1 MKLELCGPQLNAIPN
16 WGTTMTIETQTWGHP
31 NTASCRRSSPAL
43 PVSHPTHAATARQW
57 LTLDMA
63 PESNCTASQTCAWER
78 LGDGCACQYNIWRR
92 RIYMCVYI
100 YMYIFICTYI
110 HTHTRIYIYIYIY
123 TYVCIDTWYVYYCAF
138 YNMCTHKSICIHIM
152 YKDAYVQKYASML
165 PMDVAGY
172 VSLSIYIIH
181 N

>member
-1 MKLELCGPQLNAIPN
+1 MWPPTERDSELGHHHDYRNPDLRVIPTRPLAVDLPQLCRSATRHTLRRRASG
-16 WGTTMTIETQTWGHP
+16 WRWTWLRSP
-31 NTASCRRSSPAL
+31 TALRR
-43 PVSHPTHAATARQW
+43 RR
-57 LTLDMA
+57 A
-63 PESNCTASQTCAWER
+63 PGER
-78 LGDGCACQYNIWRR
+78 LGDGCACQYNIWHR
-92 RIYMCVYI
+92 RIYVCVYI

-110 HTHTRIYIYIYIY
+110 HTHTHTHTHIYIY

-172 VSLSIYIIH
+172 VSLSLYIY
-181 N
+181 NTQLN